1 MTLLGITA
9 ILAIASCGETPST
22 PLTSLTYSASTI
34 DAFKGKAITAVT
46 PTIVPKDA
54 TVEYT
59 VSPPLPA
66 GLELS
71 PKSGII
77 SGTPTDTYVAEAV
90 YTVTATGT
98 ENSTGSVTAAI
109 TIAVGLSK
117 NIVVTETAKM
127 DPEKDRRYQ
136 YVVFTVKADGTTSM
150 GRHKFA
156 LKLNTDTAP
165 TVQEMNEG
173 AGVYR
178 IVNDTEK
185 KAILSYSLSSKIR
198 ALATN
203 SNYLGSA
210 VKNGDSVDGQVVD
223 VDSYLLT
230 PGTSYTLY
238 ALKDGDSSVETVHSF
253 TTDVF
258 VPNAIPLTSGY
269 INDPAMGGEYSY
281 DMSDGILVLPFSLF
295 NADSETYDMTKETSF
310 ARVTI
315 VSGSSFWS
323 APQVTS
329 RVAILT
335 PSHFSDSTHHYLSI
349 NGKHIFGF
357 FIVIPSSEI
366 DYDTGV
372 HFQDSS
378 TTRLFTLT
386 PTLDQ

>member
-1 MTLLGITA
+1 MEKRTKTQELIIPTSKITPPRTRLNKHPRLKHLFKASVSRLVLIGIA
-9 ILAIASCGETPST
+9 AMLVIASCENEGTSPIS
-22 PLTSLTYSASTI
+22 LSSLTYSASTI
-34 DAFKGKAITAVT
+34 DAFEGKAITAVT

-59 VSPPLPA
+59 VSPQLPA

-98 ENSTGSVTAAI
+98 ENPTGSVTAAI

-127 DPEKDRRYQ
+127 NPEKDRRYH
-136 YVVFTVKADGTTSM
+136 YVVFSVKADGTTSM

-156 LKLNTDTAP
+156 LQPNTETAP
-165 TVQEMNEG
+165 TVQEMNDG

-178 IVNDTEK
+178 IVNHIEK
-185 KAILSYSLSSKIR
+185 KAILSYSLSSGIR
-198 ALATN
+198 SVATN
-203 SNYLGSA
+203 TSYLGSA
-210 VKNGDSVDGQVVD
+210 IKNGDTVDGQVVD

-238 ALKDGDSSVETVHSF
+238 ALKDGGSSVETVHSF

-258 VPNAIPLTSGY
+258 VQDAISLTSGD

-281 DMSDGILVLPFSLF
+281 DMSDGILVLPFF
-295 NADSETYDMTKETSF
+295 
-310 ARVTI
+310 
-315 VSGSSFWS
+315 
-323 APQVTS
+323 P
-329 RVAILT
+329 
-335 PSHFSDSTHHYLSI
+335 YL
-349 NGKHIFGF
+349 K
-357 FIVIPSSEI
+357 
-366 DYDTGV
+366 
-372 HFQDSS
+372 QAL
-378 TTRLFTLT
+378 RLMK
-386 PTLDQ
+386 Q

>member
-1 MTLLGITA
+1 MLV
-9 ILAIASCGETPST
+9 IASCENEGTSSIS
-22 PLTSLTYSASTI
+22 LSSLTYSASTI

-46 PTIVPKDA
+46 PTIVPQDA

-59 VSPPLPA
+59 VSPQLPA

-90 YTVTATGT
+90 YTVTATGM

-127 DPEKDRRYQ
+127 DPEKDRRYH
-136 YVVFTVKADGTTSM
+136 YVVFSVKADGTTSM

-156 LKLNTDTAP
+156 LQPNTETAP

-178 IVNDTEK
+178 IVNNIEK
-185 KAILSYSLSSKIR
+185 KAILSYSLSSGIR
-198 ALATN
+198 AVATN
-203 SNYLGSA
+203 TNYLGNA
-210 VKNGDSVDGQVVD
+210 VKNGDTVDGQVVD

-238 ALKDGDSSVETVHSF
+238 ALKDGGSSVETVHSF

-258 VPNAIPLTSGY
+258 VPDAIPLTSGY

-281 DMSDGILVLPFSLF
+281 NMSDEIFVLPVSVYVY
-295 NADSETYDMTKETSF
+295 ADTETYSIGKENYF
-310 ARVTI
+310 ARATFRSGGSA
-315 VSGSSFWS
+315 VSP
-323 APQVTS
+323 PQVTS
-329 RVAILT
+329 IAAILT

-357 FIVIPSSEI
+357 FVILPSSEI
-366 DYDTGV
+366 VYDDDIYIVDDATSLV
-372 HFQDSS
+372 
-378 TTRLFTLT
+378 FTLT